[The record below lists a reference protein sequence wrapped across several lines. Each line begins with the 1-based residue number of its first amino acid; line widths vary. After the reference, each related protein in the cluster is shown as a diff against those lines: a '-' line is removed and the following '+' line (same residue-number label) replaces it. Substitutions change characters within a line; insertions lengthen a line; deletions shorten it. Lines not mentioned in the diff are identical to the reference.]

1 LRSKNNTHRSKEKE
15 VFDAL
20 MNEIALEDKVF
31 SNNNIE
37 QKENQMKFAN
47 LYDIPQHED
56 SKSKTT
62 STSNK
67 WTNSS
72 GFTVHYEHRGR
83 DLKIENQSSENTE
96 NGAELRIEIA
106 EQNI

>member
-56 SKSKTT
+56 SK
-62 STSNK
+62 
-67 WTNSS
+67 
-72 GFTVHYEHRGR
+72 
-83 DLKIENQSSENTE
+83 
-96 NGAELRIEIA
+96 
-106 EQNI
+106 